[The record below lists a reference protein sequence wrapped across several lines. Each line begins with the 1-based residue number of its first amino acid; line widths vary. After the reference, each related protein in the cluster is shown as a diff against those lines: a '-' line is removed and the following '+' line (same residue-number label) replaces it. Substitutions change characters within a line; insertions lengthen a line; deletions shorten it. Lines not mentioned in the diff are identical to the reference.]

1 MSNDE
6 VLLTKNGLKKLQD
19 RLEYLKNV
27 ARPACT
33 EKISFA
39 RSLGDLSEN
48 SEYSAA
54 KEEQSII
61 EGEVMEI
68 EEKLRKVKMISSR
81 VDTTKVSVGAT
92 VRVHDMSFDEDIE
105 YRIVG
110 STESDPLNGLL
121 SNDSPAGRALLGAK
135 VGDIVSYESINSG
148 KIKMKVL
155 EITD

>member
-1 MSNDE
+1 MDSE
-6 VLLTKNGLKKLQD
+6 VLVTKNGLKQLQE

-33 EKISFA
+33 EKIAFA

-48 SEYSAA
+48 SEYAAA
-54 KEEQSII
+54 KEEQSAI

-68 EEKLRKVKMISSR
+68 EEKLRKVKIIGGKI
-81 VDTTKVSVGAT
+81 DTSKVSIGCT

-105 YRIVG
+105 YKIVG
-110 STESDPLNGLL
+110 ATESDPLNGLL

-135 VGDIVSYESINSG
+135 IGDIVSYESINSG

-155 EITD
+155 EITN